1 MTVTFSAQGG
11 GQVFS
16 FAPDVTK
23 ATSATA
29 NVTRLLDHV
38 PDIDI
43 SSPEG
48 KAVDHLEAGH
58 IVFKDVYF
66 SYPTRYPPRLG
77 FKVND
82 DVDQIGRC

>member
-48 KAVDHLEAGH
+48 KAVDHLEDGH

-66 SYPTRYPPRLG
+66 SYPTRYPPSPVWGL
-77 FKVND
+77 KLLTM
-82 DVDQIGRC
+82 